1 MLVQLFLL
9 SSLLLFMCDS
19 HAPLHR
25 IYYGPHRYH
34 PSLSTLPSSPSNMDI
49 SLFGNR
55 YRNSEVNSEKHR
67 NGLNSMPTCSQLK
80 YLWSEANRLAVNIYG
95 PEMAFTHPKLHA
107 NPFYLSSLL
116 LRKQHLFGS
125 SVASGSGESDTGSDS
140 GSDSTSDKGL
150 FVQPETVAR
159 LPSTIVNPSLADD
172 SVNKV
177 NNDVYSDF
185 NGFGEIQDRL
195 ATLGELPLTRLDQQ
209 PSVPGSFSDY
219 SIPKT
224 DLGPIYGTLVYDPDQ
239 SNHHDPSSPSSPLT
253 SFSSHLQSSSQP
265 SSTSSTSSSSV
276 SPSSSLQTPS
286 SPSTSS
292 TSPFSSS
299 LRKDAKHSSP
309 KLGFGAIISNNKDSF
324 GSGHEEASHRTS
336 ESSKKVDNLFA
347 GHWHDRPIDFSFE

>member
-1 MLVQLFLL
+1 
-9 SSLLLFMCDS
+9 MCDS

-224 DLGPIYGTLVYDPDQ
+224 DLGPIYGTL
-239 SNHHDPSSPSSPLT
+239 
-253 SFSSHLQSSSQP
+253 
-265 SSTSSTSSSSV
+265 
-276 SPSSSLQTPS
+276 TPS